1 MSRALLPPDDAF
13 NRKLTANVHPV
24 GWRNP
29 TPVGRYNLVVVGAG
43 TAGLVTAAIAAGLGA
58 RVALVERHL
67 MGGDCLNVGCVP
79 SKAVLRAA
87 RAWASARDGAAFG
100 LTFPAG
106 VERVFGAAMA
116 RMRRLR
122 AELSRVDS
130 AERFAGLG
138 VDVFIGEARFTGP
151 DAVAVGGASLRFARA
166 AVCTGARAATP
177 PVPGLADAGCLTNE
191 TVFSLTE
198 LPPRLAVIGAGPI
211 GCELA
216 QAFARFG
223 SEVTVIERG
232 GRILPREDAD
242 AAAVVQARMARD
254 GVRFVFDAEVRAVE
268 PAAAGVPTSGGTP
281 ASGGA
286 PASGGVPVSGGTLA
300 SAGTPVSSVGMDAA
314 PEEESVVSRQIGE
327 RREDRPC
334 GDAADDANARGKRIR
349 YAAGGESH
357 DLCVD
362 EILVG
367 VGRAPNVEGLGLEA
381 AAVAC
386 DRGGVAVDAHL
397 RTTNPRIY
405 AAGDVCS
412 RFKFTHAADA
422 MARIVVQN
430 ALFPHP
436 FGLGRASTASL
447 VIPWCTYTEPEIAHV
462 GLYEAD
468 ARAKGIEVETFTQS
482 LAEVDRAVL
491 DGENAGFARIHV
503 RKGTDRILG
512 ATVVAADAGNLI
524 SEVTVAMKAGAGLG
538 VIGAAV
544 HPYPT
549 QAEAWRKAA
558 DQLRR
563 ARFSDRQRAALRRL
577 FAWRR

>member
-13 NRKLTANVHPV
+13 NRKLTANVHPAD
-24 GWRNP
+24 WRNP
-29 TPVGRYNLVVVGAG
+29 TPADRYNLVVVGAG

-87 RAWASARDGAAFG
+87 RAWAAARDGAAFG

-106 VERVFGAAMA
+106 VERDFGAAMA

-151 DAVAVGGASLRFARA
+151 DAVAVGGATLRFARA
-166 AVCTGARAATP
+166 AVCTGARAAAP
-177 PVPGLADAGCLTNE
+177 PVPGLADAGHLTNE
-191 TVFSLTE
+191 TVFSLTA

-223 SEVTVIERG
+223 SEVTVIERS

-268 PAAAGVPTSGGTP
+268 PA
-281 ASGGA
+281 
-286 PASGGVPVSGGTLA
+286 
-300 SAGTPVSSVGMDAA
+300 
-314 PEEESVVSRQIGE
+314 GE
-327 RREDRPC
+327 RREARPRS
-334 GDAADDANARGKRIR
+334 DAVDTGEAGGKRIR
-349 YAAGGESH
+349 YAVGGEPH
-357 DLCVD
+357 DLRVD

-367 VGRAPNVEGLGLEA
+367 VGRAPNVEGLGLDA
-381 AAVAC
+381 AGVAC
-386 DRGGVAVDAHL
+386 DRGGVAVDARL

-430 ALFPHP
+430 AMFPHP
-436 FGLGRASTASL
+436 FGLGRASTRSL

-468 ARAKGIEVETFTQS
+468 ARAEGIEVETFTQP

-491 DGENAGFARIHV
+491 DGEDAGFARVHV

-524 SEVTVAMKAGAGLG
+524 SEVTVAMKARAGLG
-538 VIGAAV
+538 VVGTAV

-549 QAEAWRKAA
+549 QAEAWRKVA
-558 DQLRR
+558 DRLRR
-563 ARFSDRQRAALRRL
+563 ARFSPRQQAMLKRL